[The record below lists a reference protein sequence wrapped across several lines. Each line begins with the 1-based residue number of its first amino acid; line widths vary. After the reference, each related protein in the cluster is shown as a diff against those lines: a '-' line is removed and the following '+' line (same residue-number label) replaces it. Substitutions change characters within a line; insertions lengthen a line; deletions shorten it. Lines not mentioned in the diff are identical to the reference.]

1 MAASEIAGYYSSN
14 AIVIKF
20 LYKNV
25 MIYCHNALNQK
36 CQLPEGVLRCSI
48 RKVFLKISKNS
59 QENTCA
65 SVSFLIKLQA
75 SACNIIKKG
84 ILAQV
89 YSVRFCEI
97 FKNTFFYRTPLVA
110 ASQLWV
116 YILTNEQNLFFY
128 YYEVMGYFNFLR
140 KFLQITL
147 HCCLTFFGS

>member
-1 MAASEIAGYYSSN
+1 MAASAIVSYSSN

-25 MIYCHNALNQK
+25 MIYYHNALNQK

-48 RKVFLKISKNS
+48 RKVFLKIPKNS
-59 QENTCA
+59 QENTCTI
-65 SVSFLIKLQA
+65 VSFLMKLQA
-75 SACNIIKKG
+75 SACNFIKKG
-84 ILAQV
+84 ILARV

-116 YILTNEQNLFFY
+116 YILTNEQNLFFFTFKRLW
-128 YYEVMGYFNFLR
+128 G
-140 KFLQITL
+140 IS
-147 HCCLTFFGS
+147 TFFGSFFRQLCTDA